1 LALFLSTFVNKIDKK
16 GRVSV
21 PASFRAAL
29 NAQTFAGIVAF
40 PSFTLAALEC
50 SGMDRF
56 EQLANSVDEL
66 DPFSDQRDN
75 LATAIFARTV
85 QMPFD
90 GEGRIMLSEPL
101 LAHAG
106 LDDQAAFVGQGRTF
120 QIWSPSALDA
130 HVKAAAQQARDNRA
144 ALKIGPR
151 NPQGAGS

>member
-1 LALFLSTFVNKIDKK
+1 MALFLSTFVNKIDKK

-29 NAQTFAGIVAF
+29 SGQSFTGIVAF
-40 PSFTLAALEC
+40 PSFALAALEA

-56 EQLANSVDEL
+56 EQLASSVDEL

-90 GEGRIMLSEPL
+90 SEGRIMLTEPL

-130 HVKAAAQQARDNRA
+130 HVKAATQQARDNRA
-144 ALKIGPR
+144 GLKIGPR
-151 NPQGAGS
+151 PPDAAT

>member
-1 LALFLSTFVNKIDKK
+1 MALFLSTFVNKIDKK

-29 NAQTFAGIVAF
+29 NAQTFSGIVAF

-56 EQLANSVDEL
+56 EQLAASVDEL

-75 LATAIFARTV
+75 LATAIFARTA

-90 GEGRIMLSEPL
+90 GEGRIL
-101 LAHAG
+101 LPEALIAHAG
-106 LDDQAAFVGQGRTF
+106 LDEQVAFVGQGRTF
-120 QIWSPSALDA
+120 QIWAPAALDA
-130 HVKAAAQQARDNRA
+130 HVKAATQQARDSRA
-144 ALKIGPR
+144 ALKMGPR
-151 NPQGAGS
+151 PPQGGAS

>member
-1 LALFLSTFVNKIDKK
+1 MALFLSTFVNKIDKK
-16 GRVSV
+16 GRVSA
-21 PASFRAAL
+21 PASFRVAL
-29 NAQTFAGIVAF
+29 NAQTFSGIVAF

-90 GEGRIMLSEPL
+90 GEGRIMLTEPL
-101 LAHAG
+101 LAHAR
-106 LDDQAAFVGQGRTF
+106 LDDHAAFVGQGRTF
-120 QIWSPSALDA
+120 QVWSPAALDA
-130 HVKAAAQQARDNRA
+130 HVRAAAQQARDNRA
-144 ALKIGPR
+144 VLKIGPR
-151 NPQGAGS
+151 HPPDTGS